1 MDVAMVGVFI
11 PIVGIIAIS
20 VLVIYLRKFE
30 NEERMS
36 MIDKGMNPADM
47 KIIRNTSWP
56 LRFALLL
63 IGGGTGLVVGYMLDI
78 NTRMD
83 DVAYF
88 SMIFVFG
95 GIGLGLSYLIE
106 EKKNKGEG

>member
-1 MDVAMVGVFI
+1 MDVAVIGVFI

-20 VLVIYLRKFE
+20 ILVIYLRKFE

-36 MIDKGMNPADM
+36 MIDKGMNPSDM
-47 KIIRNTSWP
+47 KIIRNTSFP

-63 IGGGTGLVVGYMLDI
+63 IGGGTGLLVGYILDA

-83 DVAYF
+83 EVAYF
-88 SMIFVFG
+88 SMIFIFG
-95 GIGLGLSYLIE
+95 GIGMGLSYLIE
-106 EKKNKGEG
+106 EKKSKGN

>member
-1 MDVAMVGVFI
+1 MDVAIVGVFI
-11 PIVGIIAIS
+11 PIVAIIAIS
-20 VLVIYLRKFE
+20 ILVIYLRKFE

-47 KIIRNTSWP
+47 KIVRNTSWP

-63 IGGGTGLVVGYMLDI
+63 VGVGTGLLVGYFLDSTTQM
-78 NTRMD
+78 N

-88 SMIFVFG
+88 SMIFMWG
-95 GIGLGLSYLIE
+95 GIGLGVSYVIE
-106 EKKNKGEG
+106 EKKNNS